1 MATFPR
7 LRYPI
12 VLAPLAG
19 GPSTPAL
26 AAAVCAAGGLGF
38 LAGGYLTPDAL
49 RGDIVETRRLGAG
62 FFGVNLFRVVERPID
77 EPAVERYVSALGEGA
92 GEPRFDDDY
101 FAEKLAIVESER
113 VPLVSFTFGCPSAEV
128 VDQLHRAGAAV
139 WVTVT
144 DVDEAG
150 QAADAGADAL
160 VVQGVEA
167 GVHRGSFVDT
177 DSVGDL
183 GLLPLLRLVAHA
195 VDLPLVGSGGISDGA
210 GVGAVLAAGALAVQL
225 GTAFLRAPE
234 AGTSEPHREALARP
248 GRTALTRAF
257 TGRLARGI
265 ENRFMREHPDAPSAY
280 PHLHHAT
287 SPLRRRAR
295 TAGDADSINLW
306 AGEAFA
312 LTEDAPAGE
321 LVRRLGQEAEAAL
334 TAAARCLS
342 ADT

>member
-1 MATFPR
+1 MIPFPR

-49 RGDIVETRRLGAG
+49 HGAIGETRGLGAG

-77 EPAVERYVSALGEGA
+77 EPAVERYVSSLGEGT
-92 GEPRFDDDY
+92 GEARFDDDS
-101 FAEKLAIVESER
+101 FAEKLAVVESER
-113 VPLVSFTFGCPSAEV
+113 VPLVSFTFGCPPAEI

-144 DVDEAG
+144 DVGEAAL
-150 QAADAGADAL
+150 AADAGADAL

-167 GVHRGSFVDT
+167 GGHRGSFLDT
-177 DSVGDL
+177 DDVGDL
-183 GLLPLLRLVAHA
+183 SLLPLLRLVAHA
-195 VDLPLVGSGGISDGA
+195 VDLPLVGSGGIGDGA
-210 GVGAVLAAGALAVQL
+210 GVAAVLAAGALAVQL

-234 AGTSEPHREALARP
+234 AGTSAPHREALGRP

-257 TGRLARGI
+257 TGRRARGI

-287 SPLRRRAR
+287 SPLRRQARA
-295 TAGDADSINLW
+295 AGDVDSINLW

-321 LVRRLGQEAEAAL
+321 LVRRLSQEAQAAL
-334 TAAARCLS
+334 TAAARCLP
-342 ADT
+342 ATT

>member
-1 MATFPR
+1 MATFSR

-26 AAAVCAAGGLGF
+26 AAAVCAAGGLSF

-49 RGDIVETRRLGAG
+49 RGDIEETRRLGAG

-92 GEPRFDDDY
+92 GEARFDDY